1 MEAGVHSVIS
11 SWLFLGLTMALML
24 PGVSNASAKDISIDL
39 SEAKPAGR
47 VSPMVFGLNLS
58 YFNDLD
64 EVWESGDLK
73 TVYRDARVG
82 ALRYPGGEETSRF
95 HWEHPG
101 VTGYIDLWNE
111 AHHDQNWQS
120 VQVPK
125 DQWDSFEGHM
135 DFDEFVA
142 RAREVGAEPL
152 VGINMSS
159 GVKLDRVQDSIDEAV
174 RWATYA
180 KSQGYEVRYWYLD
193 NEPWHTADQNYLHI
207 PLERYAKLCVR
218 FARAIREVDPDAK
231 FIVNPLEGS
240 QAGRWNRLGEFM
252 AIAGADIDVVSFHW
266 YWEWGRGTW
275 EMWLASKPM
284 RHSSKWTPYDEA
296 LTYVDKVRRTREHL
310 AREGYGHVTVAST
323 EWNIS
328 TPKDDPADPTRVAL
342 MHAEML
348 MQFAEGGL
356 ELACIWPGFWQIKM
370 VPGPSEDRAWID
382 HAPPHRPKPAL
393 SAVRLLSAAAGGE
406 RLDGP
411 GLSTETATPT
421 LAVRSADGR
430 MTHVFVLSKSSEPMP
445 FELGMADRG
454 SSGSASAVTYTQATG
469 AVAGLDVERAGDR
482 VKATLPPFSLTRFDL
497 AD

>member
-1 MEAGVHSVIS
+1 MSASCNLSVVLAAVAAAVMMATS
-11 SWLFLGLTMALML
+11 SLAEVT
-24 PGVSNASAKDISIDL
+24 IDL
-39 SEAKPAGR
+39 REARPVET
-47 VSPMVFGLNLS
+47 VSPMVLGLNLS

-64 EVWESGDLK
+64 EVWETGDLAE
-73 TVYRDARVG
+73 VYRDAGIG

-111 AHHDQNWQS
+111 SHHDQSWQS
-120 VQVPK
+120 VLVPK
-125 DQWDSFEGHM
+125 DQWGTFEDHM
-135 DFDEFVA
+135 DFDEFVRNA
-142 RAREVGAEPL
+142 RTVGAEPL

-174 RWATYA
+174 RWMEYA
-180 KSQGYEVRYWYLD
+180 KSKGYGIRYWYLD
-193 NEPWHTADQNYLHI
+193 NEPWHTADHNYLHI
-207 PLERYAKLCVR
+207 PLERYAELCVR
-218 FARAIREVDPDAK
+218 FARAMCEVDPDAK
-231 FIVNPLEGS
+231 FIVNPLEGGH
-240 QAGRWNRLGEFM
+240 AGRWDHLGKFM
-252 AIAGADIDVVSFHW
+252 AIAGDDIDVVSFHW

-275 EMWLASKPM
+275 ETWLASKPM
-284 RHSSKWTPYDEA
+284 RHSSKWTPYDQA
-296 LTYVDKVRRTREHL
+296 LTYVEKVRRTRGQL
-310 AREGYGHVTVAST
+310 AREGYDHVTVAST

-328 TPKDDPADPTRVAL
+328 SPKDDPADPTRVAL

-393 SAVRLLSAAAGGE
+393 SVVRLLSAAAGGE
-406 RLDGP
+406 RLGGP

-430 MTHVFVLSKSSEPMP
+430 TTHVFVLSKSSKPTPVELSVA
-445 FELGMADRG
+445 ELGSA
-454 SSGSASAVTYTQATG
+454 GSASATTYTQATG
-469 AVAGLDVERAGDR
+469 DVAELDVERVGGG